1 MSVDLRHLGSRQKT
15 ILSQDDL
22 DSFPRTSASDAEK
35 FLEQ

>member
-1 MSVDLRHLGSRQKT
+1 VIGCT
-15 ILSQDDL
+15 ALSSALTGCDAL